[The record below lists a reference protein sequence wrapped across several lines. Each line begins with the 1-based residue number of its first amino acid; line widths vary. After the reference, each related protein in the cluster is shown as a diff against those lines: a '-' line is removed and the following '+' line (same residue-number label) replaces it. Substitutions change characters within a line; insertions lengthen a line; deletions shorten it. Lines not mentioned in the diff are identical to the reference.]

1 MAVDRARVVER
12 DVGRAFRMI
21 SWARSEAASPSR
33 LEFFLYFSFLFLN
46 YLFLNSNILFE
57 FQNDLQISQVMCTKY
72 IFHYKDIFMF
82 FLFLFLY
89 SSPFLF
95 SPFSHYY
102 YILIHIIV
110 VILIKCTNKQN
121 SS

>member
-1 MAVDRARVVER
+1 MAVHRARVVER

-21 SWARSEAASPSR
+21 SWARSEAANPSR

-57 FQNDLQISQVMCTKY
+57 FQIDLQISQVMCTKY

-82 FLFLFLY
+82 FIFIFIFL
-89 SSPFLF
+89 
-95 SPFSHYY
+95 PFSILSFFSLLLYFNSYY
-102 YILIHIIV
+102 CCY
-110 VILIKCTNKQN
+110 
-121 SS
+121 SY